1 MSPHPVGERGEG
13 DMRKFRWLLLPAA
26 LVWLTGYEAQSLDE
40 CLAETTVD
48 CAIDQA
54 VVAARKIDKPT
65 LRAAAYSY
73 IARVQADAGRD
84 AGAREHLVLVG
95 ILKRQIMEPGL
106 RDGISSNQARVH
118 ALLGEMDQAL
128 AIAENVH
135 ESAAAVRAW
144 SWVAESQA
152 RAGDNEGANQSIVR
166 ALTAAAEMPQE
177 RIAFP
182 LALMAIA
189 EAQAGE
195 RDEALEAAA
204 AALEL
209 ASRYDDQLWQARVAS
224 LAAVAQAAAG
234 DRGQAVESLVR
245 AEVHLSRLSEGDAPP
260 EQRSSALAFIAW
272 AQALAGDGPG
282 ARARLEDLKALIREM
297 PDHYWRSISLSAI
310 ALVLAKSE

>member
-13 DMRKFRWLLLPAA
+13 DMRKFRWLLLLAA

-95 ILKRQIMEPGL
+95 ILKRQIMEPRL
-106 RDGISSNQARVH
+106 RGGISANQARIH

-128 AIAENVH
+128 AKAESVH
-135 ESAAAVRAW
+135 EPAAAVRAW

-152 RAGDNEGANQSIVR
+152 RAGDNEGADRSVER
-166 ALTAAAEMPQE
+166 ALSAAAEMPQE

-189 EAQAGE
+189 KAHAGD
-195 RDEALEAAA
+195 RDEALAAAA
-204 AALEL
+204 AALDL
-209 ASRYDDQLWQARVAS
+209 ASRYDDELWQARVAS

-234 DRGQAVESLVR
+234 ERDQAVESLAR
-245 AEVHLSRLSEGDAPP
+245 AAAHLSRLTEGGAPP
-260 EQRSSALAFIAW
+260 EQPSSALAYIAW
-272 AQALAGDGPG
+272 AQALAGDGDG
-282 ARARLEDLKALIREM
+282 ARARLDDLKALIREM
-297 PDHYWRSISLSAI
+297 PDHYWRSVSLAAI
-310 ALVLAKSE
+310 ALVLAKLD